1 MKVLPLLTLSSVVLL
16 SGCVTQS
23 SLISKGNFEQLGF
36 YDGAGG
42 RVALTTTQLD
52 KISDKYDATET
63 PNYQEYQQGY
73 SKGRDNY
80 CSIEYVLQLGEQGN
94 SNWGVCEYRREVPL
108 FKAKWQQGFERYMSQ
123 EPRL

>member
-1 MKVLPLLTLSSVVLL
+1 MKLISTLGAISVVFL

-23 SLISKGNFEQLGF
+23 SLISKGNFEKLGF

-52 KISDKYDATET
+52 KISDKYDAAET

-80 CSIEYVLQLGEQGN
+80 CSIEHVLQLGEQGKV
-94 SNWGVCEYRREVPL
+94 NWGICEYRREVPL
-108 FKAKWQQGFERYMSQ
+108 FKAKWQQGFERYGTM
-123 EPRL
+123 EPRF

>member
-1 MKVLPLLTLSSVVLL
+1 MKVLPILTISSIALL

-23 SLISKGNFEQLGF
+23 SLISKGNFEKLGF

-80 CSIEYVLQLGEQGN
+80 CSIEHVLQLGEQGKV
-94 SNWGVCEYRREVPL
+94 NWGICEYRREVPL
-108 FKAKWQQGFERYMSQ
+108 FKAKWQQGFERYGTM
-123 EPRL
+123 EPRF

>member
-1 MKVLPLLTLSSVVLL
+1 MKVLPILTLSSVVLL

-23 SLISKGNFEQLGF
+23 SLISKGNFEKLGF

-63 PNYQEYQQGY
+63 PNYQEYLQGY

-80 CSIEYVLQLGEQGN
+80 CSIEHVLQLGEQGKV
-94 SNWGVCEYRREVPL
+94 NWGICEYRREVPL
-108 FKAKWQQGFERYMSQ
+108 FKAKWQQGFERYGTM
-123 EPRL
+123 EPHF

>member
-1 MKVLPLLTLSSVVLL
+1 MKSSV
-16 SGCVTQS
+16 
-23 SLISKGNFEQLGF
+23 F

-80 CSIEYVLQLGEQGN
+80 CSIEHVLQLGEQGKV
-94 SNWGVCEYRREVPL
+94 NWGICEYRREVPL
-108 FKAKWQQGFERYMSQ
+108 FKAKWQQGFERYGTM
-123 EPRL
+123 EPRF

>member
-1 MKVLPLLTLSSVVLL
+1 MKLISTLGVISVVFL

-36 YDGAGG
+36 YDGARG

-63 PNYQEYQQGY
+63 PNHQEYLQGY
-73 SKGRDNY
+73 NKGRDNY

>member
-1 MKVLPLLTLSSVVLL
+1 MKLISTLGAIAVVFL

-23 SLISKGNFEQLGF
+23 SLISKGNFEKLGF

-80 CSIEYVLQLGEQGN
+80 CSIEHVLQLGEQGKV
-94 SNWGVCEYRREVPL
+94 NWGICEYRREVPL
-108 FKAKWQQGFERYMSQ
+108 FKAKWQQGFERYGTM
-123 EPRL
+123 EPRF